1 MNIADKQTLF
11 CEIRRLVGRGG
22 RFAIYDILRVGAGDL
37 KFPVPWA
44 TDASTSFVETV
55 ATYRA
60 ELEAAGF
67 TVVHERDRGEFAA
80 EFFAAMAT
88 RAGAQPPLGLHV
100 IMGQDAPTKMR
111 NMVAAV
117 TAGVV
122 APIELVCEAD

>member
-1 MNIADKQTLF
+1 M
-11 CEIRRLVGRGG
+11 
-22 RFAIYDILRVGAGDL
+22 RVGDGDL
-37 KFPVPWA
+37 QFPVPWA
-44 TDASTSFVETV
+44 TDASTSLVETV

-67 TVVHERDRGEFAA
+67 TVVHERDRGEFAT
-80 EFFAAMAT
+80 EFFGAMAA
-88 RAGAQPPLGLHV
+88 RVGAQPPLGLHV
-100 IMGQDAPTKMR
+100 IMGQDAPARMR